1 MSQRIVTLD
10 GREIEVSLETGG
22 GTLRARDTDDRSVEL
37 VSISEGEAVLLIEG
51 ERIVVPYYV
60 DGERVEFV
68 LRGETYRTVVTAKTA
83 RRQKRHRE
91 HSMSAPMP
99 GVVLKLFV
107 EEQQKVSKG
116 APLLI
121 LEAMKMEHQI
131 VAPYD
136 GRIVTIACAIG
147 ELVQPGVD
155 LIEIEPEES

>member
-1 MSQRIVTLD
+1 MSQRIVSID
-10 GREIEVSLETGG
+10 GQEIEVTLETAD
-22 GTLRARDTDDRSVEL
+22 GTLRARDPEERAVEL
-37 VSISEGEAVLLIEG
+37 LSISEEEAVLLIDG
-51 ERIVVPYYV
+51 ERVVVPYLV
-60 DGERVEFV
+60 DGERVELV

-83 RRQKRHRE
+83 RRQKSHKE
-91 HSMSAPMP
+91 HSLSAPMP

-107 EEQQKVSKG
+107 EEKQKVSKG
-116 APLLI
+116 APLMI

-136 GRIVTIACAIG
+136 GRIISIACAIG